1 MKLKTVLVNICVL
14 VALVVVGYKSY
25 QACCITHACISLP
38 TEQLLQDITPP
49 KTVDAGSNA
58 DDTEK

>member
-14 VALVVVGYKSY
+14 VVLVVVIYKSY
-25 QACCITHACISLP
+25 QACCITHACINPS
-38 TEQLLQDITPP
+38 TEQLLKDITPP